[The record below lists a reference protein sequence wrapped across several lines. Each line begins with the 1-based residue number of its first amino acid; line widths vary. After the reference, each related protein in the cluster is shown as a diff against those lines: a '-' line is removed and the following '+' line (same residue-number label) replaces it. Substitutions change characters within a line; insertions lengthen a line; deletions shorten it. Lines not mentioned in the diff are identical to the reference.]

1 MRSFRAYFPILGV
14 LVFWG
19 LSWPFSKMALR
30 HMSPY
35 VLSFFRFAT
44 GTVFFLAL
52 TRKPLGNLRA
62 IFGALLNG
70 MCFVTLVNFA
80 VQASQNPALASSL
93 VYTQPLFVALF
104 ATLCG
109 EEKLSRRQGFG
120 VLLAFSGILIAAQ
133 SVHFDRGAVLA
144 IASGFLWSL
153 GILYYRKYLKEEN
166 LVNFNASLNLF
177 SVLALIPFLLRNV
190 HFVPSKEA
198 LFWGL
203 CTACSA
209 QVAGFFF
216 WFLSLKT
223 LGALTS
229 STFSLLVPVFAYLF
243 TYLVMGQVPTLR
255 QALGSFLTL
264 FGVFL
269 AQWKRKEY
277 QGREQRSCCLW
288 RHSSG

>member
-1 MRSFRAYFPILGV
+1 MRSFRAYLPILGV

-19 LSWPFSKMALR
+19 LSWPLSKMALQY
-30 HMSPY
+30 MSPY
-35 VLSFFRFAT
+35 VLSFFRFIT
-44 GTVFFLAL
+44 GTGVFLVL
-52 TRKPLGNLRA
+52 TRKPLGSPKA
-62 IFGALLNG
+62 ILGALLNG

-104 ATLCG
+104 ATLWG
-109 EEKLSRRQGFG
+109 EEKLSRRQGIG

-166 LVNFNASLNLF
+166 LVRFNASLNFF
-177 SVLALIPFLLRNV
+177 SVLALTPFLLRNAS
-190 HFVPSKEA
+190 FVLSREA

-209 QVAGFFF
+209 QVVGFFL

-223 LGALTS
+223 LGAVTS
-229 STFSLLVPVFAYLF
+229 STFSLLVPAFAYLF
-243 TYLVMGQVPTLR
+243 TYCIMGQAPTLR

-269 AQWKRKEY
+269 AQ
-277 QGREQRSCCLW
+277 
-288 RHSSG
+288 